1 MYVGF
6 IGLFVCLFVLLCLV
20 VIFKSLHLFLKS
32 ICQSLIC
39 FHYVSLGKSLLTVVM
54 PFWYA
59 LAVHVY
65 QVNLVKSWGD
75 QTSLRSSK
83 CAKKGMIK
91 YNSTYKLVHIKSAA

>member
-39 FHYVSLGKSLLTVVM
+39 FHYVSLGKLLLTVVM

-59 LAVHVY
+59 LAVY
-65 QVNLVKSWGD
+65 QVNW
-75 QTSLRSSK
+75 SSHGETK
-83 CAKKGMIK
+83 QA
-91 YNSTYKLVHIKSAA
+91 